1 MAPHLGARTRR
12 VEDQRLIT
20 GRGHFAADIHPDGR
34 LHVAFCRSSL
44 PHARIRAVDRSVA
57 AAMPGVVAVWAAED
71 IPEVV
76 SGLSDFGPT
85 GIEQRGRPILNRE
98 EVNYVREGFAMVL
111 AETEYQARDAAE
123 SVFAEFD
130 PLPVVAGAMN
140 AIADGAPLVH
150 ADMTSNVAHSS
161 PTSFGDIKA
170 AFAGDPV
177 VATIT

>member
-76 SGLSDFGPT
+76 SGLSDFGPA

-98 EVNYVREGFAMVL
+98 EVNYVGEAYAMVG
-111 AETEYQARDAAE
+111 AETAYQAQAAAE
-123 SVFAEFD
+123 QGAPDFD
-130 PLPVVAGAMN
+130 PLPGVGDVISATVE
-140 AIADGAPLVH
+140 GAPVVH
-150 ADMTSNVAHSS
+150 ADMKSNIAQ
-161 PTSFGDIKA
+161 
-170 AFAGDPV
+170 
-177 VATIT
+177 